1 MCQQFGWQLQPAGKS
16 INWANYDLGSCEKFA
31 HAANC
36 CELLTVNPLVPSI
49 NRKFYTTLCLC
60 LSLSLS
66 LTFVPFPWGKLENFA
81 LSVRFLSL
89 CFCLLFS
96 IYFFRACANI
106 FAGKPF
112 VLDEA
117 FVAAASIVDLYLLW
131 AIKKQQAGSQ
141 FWKRKV
147 ERMKAKKESSTEC
160 KNCIHLFEVS
170 VESTLCVS
178 PSTFTACLFFS
189 HFPCKIRNF
198 TLETPRRACVTL
210 FTTLPHLYK

>member
-96 IYFFRACANI
+96 IYFFSGMCKYFRWQTFCPGRGFCGGRLYSWLVFIVGHKKA
-106 FAGKPF
+106 AGRQP
-112 VLDEA
+112 VL
-117 FVAAASIVDLYLLW
+117 
-131 AIKKQQAGSQ
+131 
-141 FWKRKV
+141 
-147 ERMKAKKESSTEC
+147 KAKSRKNESQ
-160 KNCIHLFEVS
+160 KGI
-170 VESTLCVS
+170 
-178 PSTFTACLFFS
+178 
-189 HFPCKIRNF
+189 
-198 TLETPRRACVTL
+198 
-210 FTTLPHLYK
+210 